1 MMNPHQSH
9 LNCKNGAALAQARVG
24 SDFRPPSPTWNGT
37 LRFREGRFV
46 GTRRRHFR
54 RAAFLA
60 YNCTRPNRENGA
72 GGLYRSSGGARR
84 GAPETRKRGALSQ
97 SRQHDSHRLA
107 SVSGFEEMVERH
119 SGMVYNVALR
129 MMGNPQDAE
138 DVAQDAFLSAY
149 RAYSRFEG
157 RAKISTWLYR
167 ITVNA
172 ALMRLRKEKRAKT
185 LTRTGLDDI
194 EIADWSAAPDGFA
207 ANSELGDKIMEGLD
221 ALPPDMKAAVVLR
234 DVQGLSGAEAAEAL
248 QITVSSLKSRLHRG
262 RTLIRKHMDEYLKS
276 KG

>member
-1 MMNPHQSH
+1 M
-9 LNCKNGAALAQARVG
+9 GRGVFAR
-24 SDFRPPSPTWNGT
+24 
-37 LRFREGRFV
+37 GRFI
-46 GTRRRHFR
+46 GTRRHFR
-54 RAAFLA
+54 RAALLA
-60 YNCTRPNRENGA
+60 YNYARPNRENGA
-72 GGLYRSSGGARR
+72 GGLYRSSKR
-84 GAPETRKRGALSQ
+84 GAAARSPKPESGALSQ

-107 SVSGFEEMVERH
+107 SVSGFEDMVERH

-157 RAKISTWLYR
+157 RSKISTWLYR

>member
-1 MMNPHQSH
+1 M
-9 LNCKNGAALAQARVG
+9 ARAV
-24 SDFRPPSPTWNGT
+24 FIVHPA
-37 LRFREGRFV
+37 GR
-46 GTRRRHFR
+46 
-54 RAAFLA
+54 
-60 YNCTRPNRENGA
+60 
-72 GGLYRSSGGARR
+72 GGAL
-84 GAPETRKRGALSQ
+84 PKIRKRGALSQ

-157 RAKISTWLYR
+157 RSKISTWLYR

-234 DVQGLSGAEAAEAL
+234 DVQGLSSAEAADAL